1 MTDTPGEH
9 LTEEP
14 QSERGPMGSR
24 DTGSDEPSGG
34 PVDRPEGRADDGERL
49 DASTRRSRS
58 TAARTCRPGT
68 AAEPRHDNRTRG
80 GG

>member
-1 MTDTPGEH
+1 MTDTPGEQ

-24 DTGSDEPSGG
+24 DTGSDQPSAG
-34 PVDRPEGRADDGERL
+34 PADRPAGKADDGE
-49 DASTRRSRS
+49 DSTVDPQGPEHGGPDLQ
-58 TAARTCRPGT
+58 TG
-68 AAEPRHDNRTRG
+68 DG